1 MKLRSRNERENS
13 NQITYRRR
21 IMNIITVRDLL
32 KRKNN
37 LEKQYKQLEQERN
50 RADLEDV
57 VMELRVIKVR
67 ILEIEYLLEN
77 LQIKGG
83 YTAE

>member
-1 MKLRSRNERENS
+1 
-13 NQITYRRR
+13 
-21 IMNIITVRDLL
+21 MNIITVKDLL
-32 KRKNN
+32 KRKDS
-37 LEKQYKQLEQERN
+37 LEKQYRKLEQTRG

-57 VMELRVIKVR
+57 VRELRIIKVR
-67 ILEIEYLLEN
+67 VSEIEYLLEN